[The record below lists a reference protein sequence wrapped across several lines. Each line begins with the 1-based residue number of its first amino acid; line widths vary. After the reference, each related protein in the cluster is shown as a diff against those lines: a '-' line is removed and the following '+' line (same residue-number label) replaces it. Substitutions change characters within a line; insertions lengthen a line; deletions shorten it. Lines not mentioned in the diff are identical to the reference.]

1 MRILLAS
8 LALVLTVTV
17 SAPADAG
24 DEQAVLKQL
33 LDDFLAGASKN
44 DMAMHDRFWAEDL
57 VYTSSSGERFGKTR
71 IMSGL
76 EASNPDADETLPVY
90 SAEAV
95 DIRVFDNTAV
105 ITFRLVADLPE
116 GDRQHYFNTGVFR
129 LHNDQWKAVIWHAT
143 RSGESGS
150 P

>member
-1 MRILLAS
+1 MRILFAS
-8 LALVLTVTV
+8 LALVLTATV

-24 DEQAVLKQL
+24 DEQAELRQL

-44 DMAMHDRFWAEDL
+44 DGAMHDRFWAEDL
-57 VYTSSSGERFGKTR
+57 VYTSSSGERFGKAR
-71 IMSGL
+71 IMNDLESSNSGT
-76 EASNPDADETLPVY
+76 DETLPVY
-90 SAEAV
+90 SAEDV
-95 DIRVFDNTAV
+95 GIRVFDNTAV

-129 LHNDQWKAVIWHAT
+129 MRNDQWKAVIWHAT
-143 RSGESGS
+143 RSGDSGS